1 MKLQTQFEIGD
12 TAYELSGGECF
23 RVLIKEIDVE
33 VTKDKGVTIDYL
45 VVKYIPEGLLKERES
60 EVEINQDLLFLSK
73 QEVKDKLK
81 EIEEAN
87 EKVEELAKF
96 SISKGQRITE
106 LARDYAYMP
115 TAAAGLSNW

>member
-33 VTKDKGVTIDYL
+33 VVDWA
-45 VVKYIPEGLLKERES
+45 VVIEYNVIKFIPEGLLKERECRLN
-60 EVEINQDLLFLSK
+60 INQYLLFLSK

>member
-33 VTKDKGVTIDYL
+33 VVDWA
-45 VVKYIPEGLLKERES
+45 VVIEYNVIKFIPEGLLKERECRLN
-60 EVEINQDLLFLSK
+60 INQDLLFLSK